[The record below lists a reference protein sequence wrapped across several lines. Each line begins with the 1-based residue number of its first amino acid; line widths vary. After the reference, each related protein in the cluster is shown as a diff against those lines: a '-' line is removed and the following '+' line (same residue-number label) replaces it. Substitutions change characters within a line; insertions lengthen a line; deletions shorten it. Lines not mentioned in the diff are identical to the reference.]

1 MNKKIVGLLLVSIFI
16 FACSDKA
23 LPIKKLNQ
31 SSGFS
36 VETIFI
42 EETTTN
48 VYILSN
54 GKKECIIIDPAIKT
68 KQIAKT
74 LTSNKYKAKAIFL
87 THNHFDHST
96 GVIELSKILKIPV
109 ITNYKQIK
117 MGESPLGKPLAG
129 KNLIKVSNR
138 QMIKFANINIDI
150 IFTPGHSLG
159 SMCFYHEA
167 SNFLFSGDT
176 LFKESIGRT
185 DFPGSEKEKII
196 DSVIT
201 VLSAVKPDTIIYPG
215 HGKRTTKKH
224 ELMYNPF
231 LTH

>member
-1 MNKKIVGLLLVSIFI
+1 MNKKIIGLLLVSILL
-16 FACSDKA
+16 FACSVKA
-23 LPIKKLNQ
+23 LQIVKLGE

-54 GKKECIIIDPAIKT
+54 AKKECILIDPAIST

-74 LTSNKYKAKAIFL
+74 LTSNSYKPKAIFL
-87 THNHFDHST
+87 THNHWDHSM
-96 GVIELSKILKIPV
+96 GVIELSKILRIPV
-109 ITNYKQIK
+109 ITNSHQVE
-117 MGESPLGKPLAG
+117 MGTSPLGKPLTG
-129 KNLIKVSNR
+129 NNLIRVSNR
-138 QMIKFANINIDI
+138 QIIKFANMNINI
-150 IFTPGHSLG
+150 IFTPGHSKG

-196 DSVIT
+196 PSVFT
-201 VLSAVKPDTIIYPG
+201 VLNTVKEDTNIYPG
-215 HGKRTTKKH
+215 HGKKTTKKH
-224 ELMYNPF
+224 ELVYNPF
-231 LTH
+231 LTN

>member
-1 MNKKIVGLLLVSIFI
+1 MNKKITGFILISILL
-16 FACSDKA
+16 FACSVKA
-23 LPIKKLNQ
+23 LQIVKLDE

-36 VETIFI
+36 IETIFI

-54 GKKECIIIDPAIKT
+54 TKKECILIDPAINT

-74 LTSNKYKAKAIFL
+74 LTRNSYKPKAIFL
-87 THNHFDHST
+87 THNHWDHSM
-96 GVIELSKILKIPV
+96 GVMELSKILQIPV
-109 ITNYKQIK
+109 ITNSHQIE
-117 MGESPLGKPLAG
+117 MGKSPLGKPLTDG
-129 KNLIKVSNR
+129 NLIQVSNR
-138 QMIKFANINIDI
+138 QIIKYADMDLTI
-150 IFTPGHSLG
+150 IFTPGHSAG

-196 DSVIT
+196 PSVFT
-201 VLSAVKPDTIIYPG
+201 VLNAVKEDTNIYPG
-215 HGKRTTKKH
+215 HGKQTTKKH
-224 ELMYNPF
+224 ELLYNPF
-231 LTH
+231 LTN

>member
-1 MNKKIVGLLLVSIFI
+1 MHKKIIGFLLVSICLFS
-16 FACSDKA
+16 CSAKA
-23 LPIKKLNQ
+23 LQIVKLDE

-54 GKKECIIIDPAIKT
+54 AKKECILIDPAIST

-74 LTSNKYKAKAIFL
+74 LANNNYKPKAIFL
-87 THNHFDHST
+87 THNHWDHSM
-96 GVIELSKILKIPV
+96 GILELSKILKIPV
-109 ITNYKQIK
+109 ITNSHQIE
-117 MGESPLGKPLAG
+117 MGKSSLGKPLTG
-129 KNLIKVSNR
+129 RNLIEVSNN
-138 QMIKFANINIDI
+138 QVIEYADMDINI
-150 IFTPGHSLG
+150 IFTPGHSTG

-167 SNFLFSGDT
+167 SSFLFSGDT

-196 DSVIT
+196 PSVMT
-201 VLSAVKPDTIIYPG
+201 VLNTVKEDTNIYPG
-215 HGKRTTKKH
+215 HGSKTTKKH

-231 LTH
+231 LTN